1 MKALILAAGL
11 GTRLMPLT
19 ASVPKALVSIN
30 GVTLLEIAI
39 RKLAAEGFRNIIV
52 NLHHHAG
59 QVKEFL
65 DKHHFQDVKISVSD
79 ESEQLLDTGG
89 AILKARWFLDGNEP
103 FLVHNVDVIS
113 NISLKALLSEH
124 IERKGLATL
133 SVMDRQTRRYFLFDD
148 SLKLRGW
155 KDTFAGETR
164 WAGKPMQEAKPLAF
178 SGIHIIDPGIFN
190 LIEEKGMFSIVDT
203 YLRLAGS
210 ESVFGHLQPGIAW
223 FDLGKP
229 EQLQA
234 VSAFM
239 GENPGYI
246 AGL

>member
-30 GVTLLEIAI
+30 GITLLEIAI
-39 RKLAAEGFRNIIV
+39 RKLAREGFNEIIV
-52 NLHHHAG
+52 NVHHFAG
-59 QVKEFL
+59 QVVDYLKMSQFEN
-65 DKHHFQDVKISVSD
+65 VNIAISD
-79 ESEQLLDTGG
+79 ETDLLLDTGG

-133 SVMDRQTRRYFLFDD
+133 SVIDRQTRRYFLFDE

-155 KDTFAGETR
+155 KDTFSGETR
-164 WAGKPMQEAKPLAF
+164 WSGDPMPDAKPLAF
-178 SGIHIIDPGIFN
+178 SGIHIIDPGMFN
-190 LIEEKGMFSIVDT
+190 LIEEQGKFSIVDT
-203 YLRLAGS
+203 YLRLAGIG
-210 ESVFGHLQPGIAW
+210 VYLRAHAAW
-223 FDLGKP
+223 GDLVRSGK
-229 EQLQA
+229 A
-234 VSAFM
+234 RS
-239 GENPGYI
+239 I
-246 AGL
+246 